1 MPERRECPKIAR
13 EEQIL
18 SIYTLTY
25 FSGFYA
31 NDKIALVK
39 SIPFCGHVKKLVPQG
54 AVASKAL
61 LPSARRERLNET
73 TLETDHYAV
82 RVPLPDLD
90 PPIKSSNPGGR
101 ITIEKIADVTCS
113 DNQVSSSLNCQ
124 HLVPSEHIAAR
135 YSAKNFQ
142 QPNHSLFKST
152 RLWSRLY
159 YFEGFPLPGLL
170 LPGKPSG
177 CCPAAGL

>member
-1 MPERRECPKIAR
+1 M
-13 EEQIL
+13 
-18 SIYTLTY
+18 
-25 FSGFYA
+25 
-31 NDKIALVK
+31 VK

-61 LPSARRERLNET
+61 LPSARRERLNQT

-142 QPNHSLFKST
+142 QPKST
-152 RLWSRLY
+152 RLWTRLY

>member
-1 MPERRECPKIAR
+1 LRYVLTFFHYMYQWFLRKRQNSVGQINSLSWPREPSAH
-13 EEQIL
+13 
-18 SIYTLTY
+18 
-25 FSGFYA
+25 G
-31 NDKIALVK
+31 
-39 SIPFCGHVKKLVPQG
+39 KKLVPQG
-54 AVASKAL
+54 AVASKIL
-61 LPSARRERLNET
+61 LPSARHERLNEPKT

-152 RLWSRLY
+152 RLWTSLY

>member
-1 MPERRECPKIAR
+1 M
-13 EEQIL
+13 
-18 SIYTLTY
+18 
-25 FSGFYA
+25 
-31 NDKIALVK
+31 VK

-61 LPSARRERLNET
+61 LPSARRERLNQT

-142 QPNHSLFKST
+142 QPSQINPVVDQAILLRGVPIARASATGQTF
-152 RLWSRLY
+152 W
-159 YFEGFPLPGLL
+159 L
-170 LPGKPSG
+170 LPGCWLIVYGNGTNLNSG
-177 CCPAAGL
+177 RFEAERRH

>member
-1 MPERRECPKIAR
+1 M
-13 EEQIL
+13 
-18 SIYTLTY
+18 
-25 FSGFYA
+25 
-31 NDKIALVK
+31 VK

>member
-1 MPERRECPKIAR
+1 M
-13 EEQIL
+13 
-18 SIYTLTY
+18 
-25 FSGFYA
+25 
-31 NDKIALVK
+31 
-39 SIPFCGHVKKLVPQG
+39 KKLVSQG

-61 LPSARRERLNET
+61 LPSARRERLNQT

-152 RLWSRLY
+152 RLWSILRGVPIARASATGQT
-159 YFEGFPLPGLL
+159 FWL
-170 LPGKPSG
+170 LPGCWLIVYGNGTNLNSG
-177 CCPAAGL
+177 RFEAERRH

>member
-1 MPERRECPKIAR
+1 M
-13 EEQIL
+13 
-18 SIYTLTY
+18 
-25 FSGFYA
+25 
-31 NDKIALVK
+31 
-39 SIPFCGHVKKLVPQG
+39 PQG

-61 LPSARRERLNET
+61 LPSARRERLNQT

-124 HLVPSEHIAAR
+124 HLVPSEHIAA
-135 YSAKNFQ
+135 
-142 QPNHSLFKST
+142 
-152 RLWSRLY
+152 
-159 YFEGFPLPGLL
+159 
-170 LPGKPSG
+170 
-177 CCPAAGL
+177 